1 MNYLSEFRGSNMK
14 YLIETGNWKSSA
26 RNDTV
31 FSFVGR
37 ILELFHDLVI
47 NTTGATNFMCNA
59 L

>member
-1 MNYLSEFRGSNMK
+1 VLEMIQYL
-14 YLIETGNWKSSA
+14 
-26 RNDTV
+26 V
-31 FSFVGR
+31 FVGR